1 LFVLTLGLAG
11 CLPRNEGVGPV
22 ASFTMEPSPARA
34 NEEVLFDASS
44 STGDIIL
51 YAWDFGDGTEATGV
65 RVTHIYSAEGT
76 YTVRLTVTDGKGRQ
90 AQAEQ
95 VLTVLPEENP
105 PLPEGPRA
113 AFSAEPWQGEAP
125 LTVTF
130 DASAST
136 GDIVSYLWDFG
147 DGGTGSGVRA
157 EHTYTE
163 AGTYTARL
171 TVRDR
176 LGREHS
182 ASRRIFVYAPAEPP
196 APGPLEAKFTY
207 EPQRGPVPL
216 TVRFDASGSTG
227 EIAEYRWEFGD
238 GGTATGKV
246 VTHTYYQ
253 PGEHRVRLTVVG
265 KDGRTATAEGEVVA
279 DPPVPPPP
287 PSG

>member
-1 LFVLTLGLAG
+1 M
-11 CLPRNEGVGPV
+11 GPV

-113 AFSAEPWQGEAP
+113 AFTAEPWQGEAP

-147 DGGTGSGVRA
+147 DGGTGSGVVV
-157 EHTYTE
+157 EHTYAE
-163 AGTYTARL
+163 PGTYTARL

-182 ASRRIFVYAPAEPP
+182 ASRRIFVYAPAPPP
-196 APGPLEAKFTY
+196 APGEGPTAAFTADP
-207 EPQRGPVPL
+207 EMGEIPL
-216 TVRFDASGSTG
+216 TVRFDASASTG
-227 EIAEYRWEFGD
+227 EIVSYAWDFGD
-238 GGTATGKV
+238 GNTGSGV
-246 VTHTYYQ
+246 RTQHTYTAAGRYV
-253 PGEHRVRLTVVG
+253 VRLTVR
-265 KDGRTATAEGEVVA
+265 DRQGRVATAERAVLA
-279 DPPVPPPP
+279 YPPLPPPP
-287 PSG
+287 G